1 MPKTRLLF
9 GTLVPVLLLAATPAV
24 AAVWTIDE
32 AVATALQRSPDAELA
47 RERIAG
53 AQALVAQARSAWLPQ
68 VILKGGYTGTN
79 SPMLAFG
86 SILNQR
92 AFDYSLD
99 FNRPGSI
106 DNLNATG
113 LIAYNLYSGGQA
125 TARRSA
131 AQAGEQA
138 AAHDLQA
145 VHQQLAAEVVK
156 AVLDVHKAREAV
168 TAVNAGVKAYEA
180 AVAVARAR
188 HEAGQMLKADL
199 LSLEVQL
206 AQTREAA
213 IAARHAAQLAE
224 QAFHYVLGLE
234 TPATEAGFAD
244 DDPALARL
252 TLPVDD
258 DFSARPELLGLDA
271 RRRAAEAMV
280 ESSRADRKPT
290 VNAFASYQYDQG
302 WQTNR
307 DADSWMAGL
316 AVELN
321 LFDGGVTAGK
331 VRQSI
336 AELNQ
341 VKAMERKVRLGIAL
355 EVRQAR
361 DRHRNAQERVA
372 VSAQAVAQAHE
383 SATLTRARFAEGAVL
398 TADLISTETRLIEAQ
413 LRHTIATADE
423 RSALVEL
430 RRALG
435 LNPLN

>member
-1 MPKTRLLF
+1 MPKSRLLF
-9 GTLVPVLLLAATPAV
+9 GTLVPVLLLAAAPAA

-32 AVATALQRSPDAELA
+32 AVATALKQSPDAELA
-47 RERIAG
+47 RERMAG
-53 AQALVAQARSAWLPQ
+53 AQAMVMQSRAARLPQ

-79 SPMLAFG
+79 SPLLAFG

-99 FNRPGSI
+99 FNRPGRI

-113 LIAYNLYSGGQA
+113 LVAYNLYSGGQT

-131 AQAGEQA
+131 ARAGEQA
-138 AAHDLQA
+138 AGHDLQT

-156 AVLDVHKAREAV
+156 AVLNVQKAREA
-168 TAVNAGVKAYEA
+168 TAAVNAGVKSYEA

-188 HEAGQMLKADL
+188 YDAGQMLKADL

-213 IAARHAAQLAE
+213 IAARHAARLAE
-224 QAFHYVLGLE
+224 QAFFFVLGLE
-234 TPATEAGFAD
+234 TPATETGFAD
-244 DDPALARL
+244 NDPALARL
-252 TLPVDD
+252 TLPADD
-258 DFSARPELLGLDA
+258 DFSARPELLGLEA
-271 RRRAAEAMV
+271 RLRAAEAMV
-280 ESSRADRKPT
+280 DNARAGRKPT

-302 WQTNR
+302 WQTDR

-321 LFDGGVTAGK
+321 LFDGGVTTGK

-341 VKAMERKVRLGIAL
+341 VKAMQRKARLGIAL

-361 DRHRNAQERVA
+361 DEHTNAQERVA
-372 VSAQAVAQAHE
+372 VSARAVEQAAE
-383 SATLTRARFAEGAVL
+383 SAALTRARFAEGAVL
-398 TADLISTETRLIEAQ
+398 TADLIGTETRLIEAQ